1 MRRENPARARR
12 SGERKIEKQVEEYG
26 DVWTDVRYERFTQ
39 APFLTEGHF
48 DLLMVKEAVRIA
60 SRAKE
65 SKGLGRGHFGEAFVV
80 ETSKGPVL
88 VKVAA
93 ERMLYQDQRPWTRE
107 EQHDNLMHEAGV
119 ANELEEMGYDFVP
132 RSVYVEL
139 DDGTPAIVRE
149 YGEPV
154 ERGELSGQEFYE
166 LEKALFALEK
176 GTGWRVH
183 DELLLLRRPD
193 GSLFIGDVGIW
204 QAPPLREKLPKWN
217 KLDSD
222 LPSIFAGLAE
232 HVFGQS
238 VASISRVEQLRER
251 LADEDF
257 PDFFR
262 EKFEEDLEKALAS
275 RRALGIPSE
284 D

>member
-1 MRRENPARARR
+1 
-12 SGERKIEKQVEEYG
+12 
-26 DVWTDVRYERFTQ
+26 
-39 APFLTEGHF
+39 
-48 DLLMVKEAVRIA
+48 
-60 SRAKE
+60 
-65 SKGLGRGHFGEAFVV
+65 
-80 ETSKGPVL
+80 
-88 VKVAA
+88 
-93 ERMLYQDQRPWTRE
+93 
-107 EQHDNLMHEAGV
+107 MHEAGV

-166 LEKALFALEK
+166 LEKALFGLEK

-193 GSLFIGDVGIW
+193 GSLFIGDVGLW
-204 QAPPLREKLPKWN
+204 QAPPLREKLPEWN
-217 KLDSD
+217 KLDSA
-222 LPSIFAGLAE
+222 LPSIFEGLAE
-232 HVFGQS
+232 RVFGQS

-262 EKFEEDLEKALAS
+262 EKFEEELEKALAS
-275 RRALGIPSE
+275 RRALGIPS
-284 D
+284 